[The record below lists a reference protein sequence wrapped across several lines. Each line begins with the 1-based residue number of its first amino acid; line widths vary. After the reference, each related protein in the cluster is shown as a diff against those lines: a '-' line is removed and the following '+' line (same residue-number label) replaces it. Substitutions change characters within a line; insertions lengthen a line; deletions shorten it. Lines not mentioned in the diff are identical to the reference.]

1 VRILSPAVEH
11 LEGNVVVHAM
21 TAGNVCLLWTLGI
34 VGIVLVPQAELS
46 KADAASIMFGMGC
59 PPAQVVAVENG
70 LAIGVWRSAVRA

>member
-1 VRILSPAVEH
+1 
-11 LEGNVVVHAM
+11 
-21 TAGNVCLLWTLGI
+21 
-34 VGIVLVPQAELS
+34 VLVPQAELS